1 MESGLNKQGAVSVF
15 DRDMMQ
21 RAILLA
27 GQGAGLVAPNPLVG
41 CVIVHDGKIIGEG
54 FHERYGEA
62 HAEVNAIASVDDKT
76 LLSRSSLYVTLE
88 PCAHFGKTPPCADLI
103 IQTGIPRVF
112 IGAQDP
118 FEAVNGRGSAKL
130 RAAGIEVIEHVEEEA
145 CREMNRRFFCF
156 QEQNRPYVVLKW
168 AQTTDG
174 FMDIDRGDGQKGVQ
188 WISGPETKLLV
199 HQRRAE
205 EAAVMVGRN
214 TVINDNPLL
223 TVREVQGKNPV
234 RVVLSSEAD
243 FPFRP
248 ALFDNDAPTLVVNQV
263 KQAVEGSCRF
273 IPCADVHDV
282 REVLSLLHRERM
294 LSVLVEGGA
303 KVLESFLTAGL
314 WDEAMVIT
322 GPAAWGSGLQA
333 PVANGTL
340 HHEQRCGDDV
350 IRFYRRVS

>member
-1 MESGLNKQGAVSVF
+1 MESGFNKQGAVSVF

-21 RAILLA
+21 RAIQLA
-27 GQGAGLVAPNPLVG
+27 RQGSGFVAPNPLVG

-62 HAEVNAIASVDDKT
+62 HAEVNAIASVLDRS
-76 LLSRSSLYVTLE
+76 LLSKASLYVTLE

-112 IGAQDP
+112 IGAHDP
-118 FEAVNGRGSAKL
+118 FEAVNGRGAAKL
-130 RAAGIEVIEHVEEEA
+130 RAAGIEVIEHLEEAA

-174 FMDIDRGDGQKGVQ
+174 FMDIDRVNGQKGVQ

-223 TVREVQGKNPV
+223 TVREVRGKNPV

-248 ALFDNDAPTLVVNQV
+248 ALFDNDAPTLLLTQI
-263 KQAVEGSCRF
+263 KQATEGSCRF
-273 IPCADVHDV
+273 IKCSDVHDL
-282 REVLSLLHRERM
+282 REVLSLLHRERL

-303 KVLESFLTAGL
+303 KLLESFLTSGL

-322 GPAAWGSGLQA
+322 GPASWGSGLQA
-333 PVANGTL
+333 PIPKGTL
-340 HHEQRCGDDV
+340 HHELLSGDDV

>member
-1 MESGLNKQGAVSVF
+1 MESGFNTQGAVSVF

-21 RAILLA
+21 RAIQLA
-27 GQGAGLVAPNPLVG
+27 RKGSGLVAPNPMVG
-41 CVIVHDGKIIGEG
+41 CVMVHEGKIIGEG

-62 HAEVNAIASVDDKT
+62 HAEVNAIAAVMDQS
-76 LLSRSSLYVTLE
+76 LLSKASLYVTLE

-118 FEAVNGRGSAKL
+118 FEAVNGRGAAKL
-130 RAAGIEVIEHVEEEA
+130 RAAGVEVIEHVEEEA

-156 QEQNRPYVVLKW
+156 HEKGRPYVVLKW
-168 AQTTDG
+168 AQTSDG
-174 FMDIDRGDGQKGVQ
+174 FMDVIRENGEKGVR

-205 EAAVMVGRN
+205 EAAVLVGRN

-234 RVVLSSEAD
+234 RVVLSAGAD

-248 ALFDNDAPTLVVNQV
+248 ALFNDDAPTLVINQMRQATEGACMFV
-263 KQAVEGSCRF
+263 KCK
-273 IPCADVHDV
+273 DVYDL
-282 REVLSLLHRERM
+282 REVLSLLHHERI

-303 KVLESFLTAGL
+303 KVLESFLSSGL
-314 WDEAMVIT
+314 WDEAVVIT
-322 GPAAWGSGLQA
+322 GPESWGSGLQA
-333 PVANGTL
+333 PVPKGTL
-340 HHEQRCGDDV
+340 HHERRSGDDV
-350 IRFYRRVS
+350 IRCYRRVS

>member
-1 MESGLNKQGAVSVF
+1 MGSRFTIQHAISVF
-15 DRDMMQ
+15 DREMMQ
-21 RAILLA
+21 RAILIA
-27 GQGAGLVAPNPLVG
+27 RQGRGMVAPNPMVG

-54 FHERYGEA
+54 YHKRFGEA
-62 HAEVNAIASVDDKT
+62 HAEVNAIASVKDRS
-76 LLSRSSLYVTLE
+76 LLSRASLYVTLE

-118 FEAVNGRGSAKL
+118 FEAVNGRGASKL
-130 RAAGIEVIEHVEEEA
+130 RAAGIEVVEHVEEEA

-156 QEQNRPYVVLKW
+156 QEQKRPYVVLKW
-168 AQTTDG
+168 AQTSDG
-174 FMDIDRGDGQKGVQ
+174 FMDIDRENGQKGVY

-199 HQRRAE
+199 HHRRAE

-234 RVVLSSEAD
+234 RVVLSSDAD
-243 FPFRP
+243 FPFKP
-248 ALFDNDAPTLVVNQV
+248 ALFGNDAPTLVVNQV
-263 KQAVEGSCRF
+263 KQAVEGTCRF

-282 REVLSLLHRERM
+282 REVLSILHHEQL

-303 KVLESFLTAGL
+303 KVLNSFLSAGL

-322 GPAAWGSGLQA
+322 GPASWGSGLKA
-333 PVANGTL
+333 PPPQGILA
-340 HHEQRCGDDV
+340 HELRSGDDV